1 MTATVTSKQLIE
13 NCTKLKNL
21 EVKMVPSIFTS
32 VNTDSYPY
40 WPSVN
45 TCKDRFDLLAQTK
58 CEETGEVKIN
68 EPASRRVT
76 GNWDLRQPLDMLKA
90 IGFDEFA
97 GHWDFMHKK
106 TEYLYEGR
114 KGNSHRP
121 IVGVRIVLVSPL
133 EEYYTK
139 NLGPHSLEVEMDLYW
154 NGSHSDK
161 LRVDVRELWCT
172 NGCTRRNGLYYVAI
186 NHKKK
191 LMDSVDNMEIQRVI
205 WNELEWKRTMADIPL
220 EDPLEVELVDIYKWD
235 TDGVRDV
242 IDLGAGQPDVLNRI
256 KYTQG
261 IQGVFAS
268 PSAEV
273 YQCTESEKDTIGSRN
288 RVFLR
293 GYQLPEEDRSV
304 DKPDPVGYLSS
315 RFINK
320 MNTAIEQESQKD
332 TWRGNTL
339 LDLHNVVTRA
349 SATEGNKVSASLEQ
363 SIDRVF
369 NKYREG
375 HGIETVALN

>member
-13 NCTKLKNL
+13 NCTKLKSL
-21 EVKMVPSIFTS
+21 EVKMVPSVFTTTGLWQ
-32 VNTDSYPY
+32 N
-40 WPSVN
+40 VN

-90 IGFDEFA
+90 IGFDDFA
-97 GHWDFMHKK
+97 GHWKFIHKK

-220 EDPLEVELVDIYKWD
+220 EDPLEVELVDIYKRD
-235 TDGVRDV
+235 ADGIRDIIGALKHTDSSMRY
-242 IDLGAGQPDVLNRI
+242 
-256 KYTQG
+256 KQG

-273 YQCTESEKDTIGSRN
+273 FQCTDSEKDTIGARN

-293 GYQLPEEDRSV
+293 GYQVSSEDRPL

-315 RFINK
+315 RFINT
-320 MNTAIEQESQKD
+320 MNRAIEQESQKD

-349 SATEGNKVSASLEQ
+349 SATEGHKVSASLEQ
-363 SIDRVF
+363 NVDRVF